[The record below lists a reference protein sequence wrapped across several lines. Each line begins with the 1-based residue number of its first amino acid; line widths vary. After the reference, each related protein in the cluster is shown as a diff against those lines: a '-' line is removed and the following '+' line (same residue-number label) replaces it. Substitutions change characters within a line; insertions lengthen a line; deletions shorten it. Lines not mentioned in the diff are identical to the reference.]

1 MARCKETQD
10 IVALKKIRMD
20 NEKEGFPITAIR
32 EIKILKKLRHRNI
45 IDLKEIVTSKAS
57 AENGH
62 KGSIYLV
69 FEYMDHDL
77 TGLAERP
84 GMKFSLPQIKCYM
97 KQLLHGLHF
106 CHNNNILH
114 RDIKGS
120 NLLINNKGV
129 LKLGDFGLAKSITN
143 EQAAPLTNRV
153 ITLWYRP
160 PELLLGATSYGP
172 AVDMWSAGC
181 IFAEL
186 VHGRP
191 ILPGKTELEQ
201 LDLIFKLCGTPTPE
215 NWPDA
220 DKLPYAKKFKPKKH
234 YPRRLREVFSRFSP
248 CEKDLLESFLTLDP
262 AKRISA
268 KEALD
273 SDWFWEDPMACDP
286 DDLPRYE
293 PSHEF
298 QTKRRR
304 QEEKKMG
311 EQKKKQRTEERAP
324 PPPPPQEMK
333 RGPGGPGHGPRG
345 SQGGR
350 PHHGHR
356 PGGQPSSGGRYGA
369 GSAASGWSAGGQQK
383 QSYARGGSSLGGYG
397 SVGGGMN
404 SLGGK
409 VGSYSN
415 LNKSMNKSGG
425 GSYGGYRG
433 GKTAGWAAGGSSG
446 GQQAGWTGSKKDD
459 K

>member
-57 AENGH
+57 AANGH

-84 GMKFSLPQIKCYM
+84 GMKFTLPQIKCYM
-97 KQLLHGLHF
+97 
-106 CHNNNILH
+106 
-114 RDIKGS
+114 
-120 NLLINNKGV
+120 
-129 LKLGDFGLAKSITN
+129 N

-172 AVDMWSAGC
+172 SVDMWSVGC

-191 ILPGKTELEQ
+191 ILPGKTEFEQ

-220 DKLPYAKKFKPKKH
+220 EKLPHAKHFKQKKH
-234 YPRRLREVFSRFSP
+234 YPRRLREVFNRFSP
-248 CEKDLLESFLTLDP
+248 CEKDLLERFLTLDP
-262 AKRISA
+262 TKRISA
-268 KEALD
+268 REALD
-273 SDWFWEDPMACDP
+273 SDWFWEDPLACDP
-286 DDLPRYE
+286 GDLPRYE

-298 QTKRRR
+298 QTKKRR
-304 QEEKKMG
+304 QEAKRMG
-311 EQKKKQRTEERAP
+311 DQNKKQRTEERAP
-324 PPPPPQEMK
+324 PPPPQEMK
-333 RGPGGPGHGPRG
+333 RGPSGPNHGPRG

-350 PHHGHR
+350 HHHGHR

-369 GSAASGWSAGGQQK
+369 GSAASGWSAGGVQK
-383 QSYARGGSSLGGYG
+383 KSYSRGGSSLGGYG

-425 GSYGGYRG
+425 GSYSGYRG
-433 GKTAGWAAGGSSG
+433 SKTAGWAAGGGSG
-446 GQQAGWTGSKKDD
+446 GQQKAGWTGSKKDE